1 MATFIAGEPEFQW
14 FSTRERTGM
23 EVAADRSSLARYLE
37 ERRQR
42 QVKQHLDEFQF
53 NGVDGEHANFGF
65 VITEGAGEANVTYPG
80 KGAIH
85 CSSGRIIV
93 WSEGAP
99 S

>member
-1 MATFIAGEPEFQW
+1 
-14 FSTRERTGM
+14 M
-23 EVAADRSSLARYLE
+23 EVSADRSTLARYLD

-42 QVKQHLDEFQF
+42 QISQRLDEFQF
-53 NGVDGEHANFGF
+53 NGIDGGHANFGF
-65 VITEGAGEANVTYPG
+65 VITEAAGEVNVTYPG

-85 CSSGRIIV
+85 CSSGKIIV